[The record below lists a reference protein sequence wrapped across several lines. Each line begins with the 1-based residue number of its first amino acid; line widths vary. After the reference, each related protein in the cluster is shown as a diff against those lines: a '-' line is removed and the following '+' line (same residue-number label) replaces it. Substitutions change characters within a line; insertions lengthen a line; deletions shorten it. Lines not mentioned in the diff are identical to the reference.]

1 MISQQIDQDPLHYRK
16 GTKHIKLFCILTM
29 NIKEIFTL
37 LLCFEGNTTSHMTSK
52 SFPLTKNQN
61 PPHHTTLLS
70 RFQDPKTNHPTTL
83 SLSLFYRRPTALFLQ
98 RTEKKPRKPS
108 SRKMCCGCRM
118 CMLCTCVILVAIVI
132 GLSFGLGVFKN
143 GFHKVKDHLGVCD
156 PNAIGSLCGGGKV
169 SRPFLGFP
177 ASPPGPF

>member
-1 MISQQIDQDPLHYRK
+1 
-16 GTKHIKLFCILTM
+16 M

-37 LLCFEGNTTSHMTSK
+37 LLCFEGNTTSHMASK
-52 SFPLTKNQN
+52 SFPVTKK
-61 PPHHTTLLS
+61 PKPTTPHHTTLLS
-70 RFQDPKTNHPTTL
+70 Q
-83 SLSLFYRRPTALFLQ
+83 
-98 RTEKKPRKPS
+98 KKPRKPS

>member
-1 MISQQIDQDPLHYRK
+1 
-16 GTKHIKLFCILTM
+16 
-29 NIKEIFTL
+29 
-37 LLCFEGNTTSHMTSK
+37 
-52 SFPLTKNQN
+52 
-61 PPHHTTLLS
+61 
-70 RFQDPKTNHPTTL
+70 
-83 SLSLFYRRPTALFLQ
+83 
-98 RTEKKPRKPS
+98 
-108 SRKMCCGCRM
+108 MCCGCRM

-156 PNAIGSLCGGGKV
+156 PDAIGSLCGGGKV

>member
-1 MISQQIDQDPLHYRK
+1 MISQQIDQDPLTYRK
-16 GTKHIKLFCILTM
+16 GTKRIKLFCILTM

-37 LLCFEGNTTSHMTSK
+37 LLCFEGNTTSHLTSK

-70 RFQDPKTNHPTTL
+70 Q
-83 SLSLFYRRPTALFLQ
+83 
-98 RTEKKPRKPS
+98 KKPRKPS

>member
-1 MISQQIDQDPLHYRK
+1 MAWNSGFRK
-16 GTKHIKLFCILTM
+16 VELETDSAILA
-29 NIKEIFTL
+29 NAFVGFK
-37 LLCFEGNTTSHMTSK
+37 
-52 SFPLTKNQN
+52 
-61 PPHHTTLLS
+61 
-70 RFQDPKTNHPTTL
+70 
-83 SLSLFYRRPTALFLQ
+83 ALFVE
-98 RTEKKPRKPS
+98 R
-108 SRKMCCGCRM
+108 GM

-156 PNAIGSLCGGGKV
+156 PDAIGSLCGGGKV

>member
-1 MISQQIDQDPLHYRK
+1 MISQQIDQDPLPYRK
-16 GTKHIKLFCILTM
+16 
-29 NIKEIFTL
+29 
-37 LLCFEGNTTSHMTSK
+37 
-52 SFPLTKNQN
+52 
-61 PPHHTTLLS
+61 
-70 RFQDPKTNHPTTL
+70 
-83 SLSLFYRRPTALFLQ
+83 
-98 RTEKKPRKPS
+98 
-108 SRKMCCGCRM
+108 
-118 CMLCTCVILVAIVI
+118 VAIVI

>member
-1 MISQQIDQDPLHYRK
+1 MAWNSGFRK
-16 GTKHIKLFCILTM
+16 VELETDSAILA
-29 NIKEIFTL
+29 NALTL
-37 LLCFEGNTTSHMTSK
+37 NCLVF
-52 SFPLTKNQN
+52 
-61 PPHHTTLLS
+61 
-70 RFQDPKTNHPTTL
+70 
-83 SLSLFYRRPTALFLQ
+83 A
-98 RTEKKPRKPS
+98 TEKKPRKPS

-169 SRPFLGFP
+169 SISRPFLGFP